1 MKKSLII
8 ILQLFLILPLYAEDV
23 IQIVPIKTTAGI
35 TSTTAK
41 GLEVSLSNSTFAVAN
56 LQFDILLPEGMTLTG
71 NSSFT
76 TRVPRTAEEDE
87 NEEGETII
95 TYKYDFSYQTAVQTT
110 GYTRFMFIPGGEL
123 RPIPVGEGVIMKLR
137 YKTDATMSPGI
148 YPIYMSNIKLV
159 KSVTE
164 SITIPSVVSYV
175 IIGDNTSASFDLS
188 TLTGYVPSFVVE
200 KLNEDMAADEN
211 LSIVDLSGAT
221 ELGAELQTPEDV
233 VSVVGTTGTLNR
245 EFTAKYWSSVCLPF
259 AVSAE
264 QVAALNAGGV
274 EIERFAG
281 YDAST
286 GSLQFESVDAMEAN
300 TPYIVCS
307 PTAQSPFTGLEGVT
321 LSKGDMNHT
330 VVGDMTFMGT
340 FERQTISSDET
351 ATYYAFSATDG
362 KFVRI
367 GSNAKVAPFRA
378 YLKLAANSSSR
389 LLNVVHNGG
398 DATAIEQPQAA
409 APTGDCRRYTLQG
422 IQQTTSSPA
431 KGIVIENGLKR
442 IVR

>member
-1 MKKSLII
+1 MKKIFSFLLTLLISSSI
-8 ILQLFLILPLYAEDV
+8 YAEDI
-23 IQIVPIKTTAGI
+23 IQIKPIIASAGV
-35 TSTTAK
+35 AADDYAE
-41 GLEVSLSNSTFAVAN
+41 LEFSMSNETFDVAN
-56 LQFDILLPEGMTLTG
+56 LQFDLLLPEGMELDLEAYG
-71 NSSFT
+71 FT
-76 TRVPRTAEEDE
+76 ERVPSTTVRQKIGNKWYDID
-87 NEEGETII
+87 N
-95 TYKYDFSYQTAVQTT
+95 YDFDFQTNVLAS

-123 RPIPVGEGVIMKLR
+123 RPIPKGNGTFLTIC
-137 YKTDATMSPGI
+137 YTTSSTMSPGI

-211 LSIVDLSGAT
+211 LAIVDLSGAT
-221 ELGAELQTPEDV
+221 ELGAELQTPENV

-264 QVAALNAGGV
+264 QVATLNAGGV

-367 GSNAKVAPFRA
+367 GSNATVAPFRA
-378 YLKLAANSSSR
+378 YLKLAANSGSR

-409 APTGDCRRYTLQG
+409 APTGDGRRYTLQG

>member
-1 MKKSLII
+1 
-8 ILQLFLILPLYAEDV
+8 
-23 IQIVPIKTTAGI
+23 
-35 TSTTAK
+35 
-41 GLEVSLSNSTFAVAN
+41 
-56 LQFDILLPEGMTLTG
+56 
-71 NSSFT
+71 
-76 TRVPRTAEEDE
+76 
-87 NEEGETII
+87 
-95 TYKYDFSYQTAVQTT
+95 
-110 GYTRFMFIPGGEL
+110 MFIPGGEL

-137 YKTDATMSPGI
+137 YKTDATMTPGV

-200 KLNEDMAADEN
+200 KLNEDMAANEN

-221 ELGAELQTPEDV
+221 ELGAELQTPENV

-264 QVAALNAGGV
+264 QVATLNAGGV

-286 GSLQFESVDAMEAN
+286 GSLQFEAVDAMEAN

-330 VVGDMTFMGT
+330 VVGAMTFMGT
-340 FERQTISSDET
+340 FEGQTISSDKT

-367 GSNAKVAPFRA
+367 GSNATVAPFRA
-378 YLKLAANSSSR
+378 YLKLAVNSGSR
-389 LLNVVHNGG
+389 LLDVVHNGG